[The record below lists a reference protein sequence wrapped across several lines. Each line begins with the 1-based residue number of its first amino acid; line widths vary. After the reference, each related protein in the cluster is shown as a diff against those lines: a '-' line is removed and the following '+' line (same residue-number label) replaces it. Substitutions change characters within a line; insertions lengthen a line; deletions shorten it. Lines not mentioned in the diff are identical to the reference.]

1 MKIWKKCVVTVVTV
15 SMLVGMTGCGK
26 KDGTVSSNDT
36 SATTATTTATEE
48 VTAAPTAPAEVVVQ
62 DVTLKVWSTEE
73 EQEVTAAICDE
84 FAAAHPE
91 YNIAFEYGVMG
102 NDAVCDELKKDLD
115 VAADVFVYPS
125 AAIPELTA
133 AGILYPITIDAD
145 TIKDIN
151 GEGAIT
157 ACSKDGN
164 LYGVPET
171 PNSWFMYYNKS
182 MFNETE
188 VQNLDTMLAKDLG
201 DDVQNFSSK
210 ISDSWYMSAF
220 FYALGGTLYGA
231 DGLDATAC
239 SWNDA
244 NGMKV
249 GKYLID
255 LSKNPNYVENLD
267 GVGDSLFK
275 EGKLGAVC
283 SGTWSAA
290 DYQAALG
297 DNYAACKLPTIT
309 VDVADYQLSNFA
321 DFKAFGVKSSTAFPQ
336 AAQQL
341 AAWLGN
347 EQSQLAR
354 YQALA
359 SAPTVK
365 ALATNEIVAA
375 DLAVTAL
382 LNQSNFSTPQPST
395 PQLSEYWTPAI
406 AFGTGIING
415 DITEANL
422 QESLDSM
429 VTSFTTL
436 AVQ

>member
-1 MKIWKKCVVTVVTV
+1 MRIWKKCVVSILTL
-15 SMLVGMTGCGK
+15 SMLVMSMTGCGA
-26 KDGTVSSNDT
+26 KDNTVNSNNAST
-36 SATTATTTATEE
+36 PAASAEDSAATEE
-48 VTAAPTAPAEVVVQ
+48 AAKVQ
-62 DVTLKVWSTEE
+62 DVKLKVWATEE
-73 EQEVTAAICDE
+73 EQEVTASICDA
-84 FAAAHPE
+84 FAKAHPE
-91 YNIAFEYGVMG
+91 YNITFEFGVMG

-133 AGILYPITIDAD
+133 AGILYPITLGAD
-145 TIKDIN
+145 TTKEAN

-157 ACSKDGN
+157 ACTKDGY

-188 VQNLDTMLAKDLG
+188 IQNLNTMLVKDLG
-201 DDVQNFSSK
+201 EGVQNFSSK

-220 FYALGGTLYGA
+220 FYALGGTLYGE
-231 DGLDATAC
+231 DGLDPNSC
-239 SWNDA
+239 SWNDT
-244 NGMKV
+244 NGLSV

-255 LSKNPNYVENLD
+255 LSKNPKYLENLD

-275 EGKLGAVC
+275 EGKLGAIC

-297 DNYAACKLPTIT
+297 DNYAAAKLPTIT
-309 VDVADYQLSNFA
+309 VNGTDYQLSNFA
-321 DFKAFGVKSSTAFPQ
+321 DFKAFGVKSNTAYPQ
-336 AAQQL
+336 AAQEL
-341 AAWLGN
+341 AVWLGN
-347 EQSQLAR
+347 EESQLAR
-354 YQALA
+354 YQAINTAPTIKSLA
-359 SAPTVK
+359 S
-365 ALATNEIVAA
+365 NEVVAA

-382 LNQSNFSTPQPST
+382 LNQSNFSTPQPAT

-422 QESLDSM
+422 QESLDALVKG
-429 VTSFTTL
+429 VTTP

>member
-1 MKIWKKCVVTVVTV
+1 MYR
-15 SMLVGMTGCGK
+15 
-26 KDGTVSSNDT
+26 T
-36 SATTATTTATEE
+36 S
-48 VTAAPTAPAEVVVQ
+48 V
-62 DVTLKVWSTEE
+62 
-73 EQEVTAAICDE
+73 
-84 FAAAHPE
+84 
-91 YNIAFEYGVMG
+91 
-102 NDAVCDELKKDLD
+102 
-115 VAADVFVYPS
+115 
-125 AAIPELTA
+125 
-133 AGILYPITIDAD
+133 
-145 TIKDIN
+145 
-151 GEGAIT
+151 
-157 ACSKDGN
+157 
-164 LYGVPET
+164 
-171 PNSWFMYYNKS
+171 
-182 MFNETE
+182 
-188 VQNLDTMLAKDLG
+188 
-201 DDVQNFSSK
+201 K

-220 FYALGGTLYGA
+220 FYALDGTLYGA
-231 DGLDATAC
+231 DGLDPTAC

-309 VDVADYQLSNFA
+309 VDGTDYQLSNFA
-321 DFKAFGVKSSTAFPQ
+321 DFKAFGVKSSTAYPE
-336 AAQQL
+336 AAQKL

-365 ALATNEIVAA
+365 TLATNEIVAA

-415 DITEANL
+415 DMTEANL

>member
-1 MKIWKKCVVTVVTV
+1 MKIWKKCVVSVLAL
-15 SMLVGMTGCGK
+15 SMLTMSMTGCGSK
-26 KDGTVSSNDT
+26 EDTKGSNETATPTKSAEVATGTED
-36 SATTATTTATEE
+36 TTAE
-48 VTAAPTAPAEVVVQ
+48 VEVQ
-62 DVTLKVWSTEE
+62 DVTLKVWATEE
-73 EQEVTAAICDE
+73 EQEVLVTNCEA
-84 FAAAHPE
+84 FAKAHPE
-91 YNIAFEYGVMG
+91 YNITFEYGVMG

-115 VAADVFVYPS
+115 VAADVFVFPS

-133 AGILYPITIDAD
+133 AGILYPITLDAD
-145 TIKDIN
+145 TIKEIN

-157 ACSKDGN
+157 ACSKDGY
-164 LYGVPET
+164 LYGVPQT

-182 MFNETE
+182 IFTE
-188 VQNLDTMLAKDLG
+188 DEVKNLDTMLAKDLG
-201 DDVQNFSSK
+201 DGVKNFSTK

-231 DGLDATAC
+231 DGLDPLEC

-255 LSKNPNYVENLD
+255 LSKNPKYLENLD

-275 EGKLGAVC
+275 EGKLGAIT
-283 SGTWSAA
+283 SGTWSAT

-297 DNYAACKLPTIT
+297 DNYGAIKLPTIT
-309 VDVADYQLSNFA
+309 VEGTEYQLSNFA
-321 DFKAFGVKSSTAFPQ
+321 DFKAFGVKSSTAYPQ

-347 EQSQLAR
+347 EQSQLAS
-354 YQALA
+354 YEALA
-359 SAPTVK
+359 TSPTVK
-365 ALATNEIVAA
+365 SLASNEAVAA
-375 DLAVTAL
+375 NLAVTAL
-382 LNQSNFSTPQPST
+382 LTQSNYSTPQPAT

-406 AFGTGIING
+406 AFGTGIVNG

-422 QESLDSM
+422 QESLDALVKG
-429 VTSFTTL
+429 VTTP

>member
-1 MKIWKKCVVTVVTV
+1 MKIWKKCVVSVLAL
-15 SMLVGMTGCGK
+15 SMLTMSMTGCGSK
-26 KDGTVSSNDT
+26 EDTKGSNETATPTKIAEVATGTDD
-36 SATTATTTATEE
+36 TTAE
-48 VTAAPTAPAEVVVQ
+48 AEVQ
-62 DVTLKVWSTEE
+62 DVALKVWATEE
-73 EQEVTAAICDE
+73 EQEVLVANCNE
-84 FAAAHPE
+84 FAKAHPE
-91 YNIAFEYGVMG
+91 YNITFEFGVMG

-115 VAADVFVYPS
+115 VAADIFVFPS

-133 AGILYPITIDAD
+133 AGILYPITLDAD
-145 TIKDIN
+145 TIKEIN

-157 ACSKDGN
+157 ACSKDGY
-164 LYGVPET
+164 LYGVPQT

-182 MFNETE
+182 LFTDEE
-188 VQNLDTMLAKDLG
+188 VKNLDTMLAKDLG
-201 DDVQNFSSK
+201 TDVKNFSTK

-231 DGLDATAC
+231 DGLDPLEC

-255 LSKNPNYVENLD
+255 LSKNPKYLENLD

-275 EGKLGAVC
+275 EGKLGAIT
-283 SGTWSAA
+283 SGTWSAT

-297 DNYAACKLPTIT
+297 DNYGAIKLPTIT
-309 VDVADYQLSNFA
+309 VEGTEYQLSNFA

-347 EQSQLAR
+347 EQSQLAS
-354 YQALA
+354 YEALA
-359 SAPTVK
+359 TSPTVK
-365 ALATNEIVAA
+365 SLATNEAVAA
-375 DLAVTAL
+375 NLAVTAL
-382 LNQSNFSTPQPST
+382 LNQSNYSTPQPAT

-406 AFGTGIING
+406 AFGTGIVNG

-422 QESLDSM
+422 QESLDGLVKG
-429 VTSFTTL
+429 VTTP

>member
-1 MKIWKKCVVTVVTV
+1 MKVWKKITVVV
-15 SMLVGMTGCGK
+15 LALSMLVVSMVGCGEK
-26 KDGTVSSNDT
+26 KDTESSNNTSTPSTTTEVT
-36 SATTATTTATEE
+36 SAPEKVE
-48 VTAAPTAPAEVVVQ
+48 VQ
-62 DVTLKVWSTEE
+62 DVTLKVWATEE
-73 EQEVTAAICDE
+73 EQEVTASICDE
-84 FAAAHPE
+84 FAKAHPE
-91 YNIAFEYGVMG
+91 YNVTFEYGVMG

-115 VAADVFVYPS
+115 VAADVFVFPS

-133 AGILYPITIDAD
+133 SGILYPITLDAD
-145 TIKDIN
+145 TVKEIN
-151 GEGAIT
+151 GEGAVT
-157 ACSKDGN
+157 ACSKDGY

-201 DDVQNFSSK
+201 ADVKNFSVK
-210 ISDSWYMSAF
+210 ISDSWYMSSF
-220 FYALGGTLYGA
+220 FYALNGTLYGE
-231 DGLDATAC
+231 DGLDPLSC

-255 LSKNPNYVENLD
+255 LSKNPKYLENLD

-290 DYQAALG
+290 DYKAALG
-297 DNYAACKLPTIT
+297 ENYAATKLPTIT
-309 VDVADYQLSNFA
+309 VDGTDYQLSNFA
-321 DFKAFGVKSSTAFPQ
+321 DFKAFGVKSSTKYPQ

-341 AAWLGN
+341 AVWLGN

-354 YQALA
+354 YQAITT
-359 SAPTVK
+359 APTVK
-365 ALATNEIVAA
+365 SLATNEIVAA

-382 LNQSNFSTPQPST
+382 LNQSNYSTPQPAT

-422 QESLDSM
+422 QESLDAM
-429 VTSFTTL
+429 VTGITTP
-436 AVQ
+436 AVQE